1 MGGLLWGVR
10 QDVLRQLR
18 RAMTTLFQPDILY
31 SAGRMPA
38 GAGLLVD
45 AHGNIV
51 RVTTAEESARS
62 SSIAAD
68 IEVVGLRGK
77 ALLPG
82 FVNVHS
88 HAFQRLI
95 RGRTESRREGGRD
108 FWSWRAA
115 MYHAAASLSPEQMY
129 AVARAAF
136 LEMALAGTT
145 TVGEFHYVHRTPEGK
160 PYPDP
165 NVMAQQVFAAAES
178 VGIRICLLR
187 AAYQRAGFEL
197 PEDPGQIRFLETTD
211 EFLASVADLH
221 RDYDSSHAW
230 VGVAPHSVRA
240 VPLEGIES
248 MAAWAREHNRPL
260 HMHVSEQMA
269 EIEACQREY
278 GTTPVRV
285 LERNGLLRDRF
296 TAVHAIHIDREEM
309 DLLAANRATICACP
323 TTERNLGDGILAARE
338 VMERR
343 IPVCLGSDSQA
354 QIEPLED
361 ARELE
366 YHLRLQLQQRS
377 LLDGID
383 GQELSARLF
392 RCATANGANA
402 LGCNT
407 GDFEPGKLADFFTV
421 NLNDISVAG
430 DSREDLLPTI
440 VFGMRTA
447 AVADVCVGGRFVV
460 RDHRHPQQQEI
471 LNQYQEVARKV
482 WSAPQFA
489 TK

>member
-1 MGGLLWGVR
+1 MFFPNCS
-10 QDVLRQLR
+10 
-18 RAMTTLFQPDILY
+18 APMTTLFQPDFIY
-31 SAGRMPA
+31 SAGRMRA
-38 GAGLLVD
+38 GAALLVD
-45 AHGNIV
+45 ARGKIV
-51 RVTTAEESARS
+51 RVASAEEFDRTS
-62 SSIAAD
+62 SQATD
-68 IEVVGLRGK
+68 IEVVRLGGK

-108 FWSWRAA
+108 FWSWRAT

-145 TVGEFHYVHRTPEGK
+145 TVGEFHYVHRAPDGK
-160 PYPDP
+160 PYPNP
-165 NVMAQQVFAAAES
+165 NVMAQQIFAAAES

-197 PEDPGQIRFLETTD
+197 PEDPGQTRFLETTE
-211 EFLASVADLH
+211 EFLENVADLH
-221 RDYDSSHAW
+221 REYDSPDAW

-240 VPLEGIES
+240 VPLEAIES
-248 MAAWAREHNRPL
+248 MAEWAREHHRPL
-260 HMHVSEQMA
+260 HMHVSEQIG
-269 EIEACQREY
+269 ELEACQREY
-278 GTTPVRV
+278 GTTPVRL
-285 LERNGLLRDRF
+285 LERHGLLRDHF
-296 TAVHAIHIDREEM
+296 AAVHAIHIDHEEM

-323 TTERNLGDGILAARE
+323 TTERNLGDGIFAARE
-338 VMERR
+338 VMERG

-361 ARELE
+361 ARDLE
-366 YHLRLQLQQRS
+366 YHLRLQQQQRS
-377 LLDGID
+377 ILDGID
-383 GQELSARLF
+383 GHELSARLF
-392 RCATANGANA
+392 RCATANGAHA
-402 LGCNT
+402 LGCEA
-407 GDFEPGKLADFFTV
+407 GEFEPGKLADFFTV
-421 NLNDISVAG
+421 DLNDISIAG
-430 DSREDLLPTI
+430 DPREDLLATI

-460 RDHRHPQQQEI
+460 RDHRHPQQQAI
-471 LNQYQEVARKV
+471 LNEYQEVARKV
-482 WSAPQFA
+482 WSAPQLA

>member
-1 MGGLLWGVR
+1 MFFASGSA
-10 QDVLRQLR
+10 D
-18 RAMTTLFQPDILY
+18 MTTLFQPDY
-31 SAGRMPA
+31 QYFAGRMHA

-45 AHGNIV
+45 ARGKV
-51 RVTTAEESARS
+51 LRVTTAEESARS
-62 SSIAAD
+62 ASIGVD
-68 IEVVGLRGK
+68 TEVVRLRGK

-88 HAFQRLI
+88 HVFQRLI
-95 RGRTESRREGGRD
+95 RGRTESRRAGGRD

-160 PYPDP
+160 PYANP
-165 NVMAQQVFAAAES
+165 NVMAQQIIAAAES

-187 AAYQRAGFEL
+187 AAYQRAGFGL
-197 PEDPGQIRFLETTD
+197 PEDSGQIRFLETTE
-211 EFLASVADLH
+211 EFLANVADLH
-221 RDYDSSHAW
+221 REYDSSHAW

-240 VPLEGIES
+240 VPLEAIKS

-278 GTTPVRV
+278 GTTPVRL
-285 LERNGLLRDRF
+285 LEREGLLRDRF

-309 DLLAANRATICACP
+309 DLLVANHATICACP
-323 TTERNLGDGILAARE
+323 TTERNLGDGILAVRD
-338 VMERR
+338 VMERG

-354 QIEPLED
+354 QVAPLED

-366 YHLRLQLQQRS
+366 YHLRLQQQQRS
-377 LLDGID
+377 ILDGIE

-392 RCATANGANA
+392 CCATANGANA
-402 LGCNT
+402 LRCEAGN
-407 GDFEPGKLADFFTV
+407 FEPGKLADFFTV
-421 NLNDISVAG
+421 DLNDISVAG
-430 DSREDLLPTI
+430 DSREDLLSAI

-471 LNQYQEVARKV
+471 LNAYQEVARKV
-482 WSAPQFA
+482 WSAPQLA
-489 TK
+489 TR

>member
-1 MGGLLWGVR
+1 MFFGIFS
-10 QDVLRQLR
+10 
-18 RAMTTLFQPDILY
+18 APMMTLFQPDYLY
-31 SAGRMPA
+31 AGGHMQA

-45 AHGNIV
+45 AQGKVV
-51 RVTTAEESARS
+51 RVTTEQDSARPS
-62 SSIAAD
+62 PIAAEA
-68 IEVVGLRGK
+68 EVVTLSGK

-82 FVNVHS
+82 FVDAHS

-108 FWSWRAA
+108 FWSWRAT
-115 MYHAAASLSPEQMY
+115 MYHVAASLSPDQMY

-136 LEMALAGTT
+136 LEMVLAGTT
-145 TVGEFHYVHRTPEGK
+145 TVGEFHYVHRKPDGK
-160 PYPDP
+160 SYPNP
-165 NVMAQQVFAAAES
+165 NLMAQQIFAAAES

-187 AAYQRAGFEL
+187 AAYQRAGFGRS
-197 PEDPGQIRFLETTD
+197 EDPGQIRFLETTE
-211 EFLASVADLH
+211 EFLANVADLH
-221 RDYDSSHAW
+221 REYDSPDAW

-240 VPLEGIES
+240 VPLEAIEL
-248 MAAWAREHNRPL
+248 MAAWAREHHRPL
-260 HMHVSEQMA
+260 HVHVSEQLA

-278 GTTPVRV
+278 GLTPIR
-285 LERNGLLRDRF
+285 LLGRSGLLRDRF
-296 TAVHAIHIDREEM
+296 TAVHAIHMDHEEM
-309 DLLAANRATICACP
+309 DLLAKNHAAICACP

-338 VMERR
+338 VMQRG

-366 YHLRLQLQQRS
+366 YHLRLQQQQRS

-392 RCATANGANA
+392 RCATANGASA
-402 LGCNT
+402 LGCDA
-407 GDFEPGKLADFFTV
+407 GELEPGKLADFFTV
-421 NLNDISVAG
+421 DLNDISIAG
-430 DSREDLLPTI
+430 DSRDDLLPTI

-460 RDHRHPQQQEI
+460 RDQRHPQQQEI

-482 WSAPQFA
+482 WSAPQLA
-489 TK
+489 TN

>member
-1 MGGLLWGVR
+1 
-10 QDVLRQLR
+10 
-18 RAMTTLFQPDILY
+18 MTTLFQPDTLY
-31 SAGRMPA
+31 SSGRMEA
-38 GAGLLVD
+38 GAGLLVG
-45 AHGNIV
+45 AQGNIV
-51 RVTTAEESARS
+51 RVTTAEESAQP
-62 SSIAAD
+62 SSITAD
-68 IEVVGLRGK
+68 TEVVRLRGK

-95 RGRTESRREGGRD
+95 RGQTESRRTGGRD

-115 MYHAAASLSPEQMY
+115 MYHAAASLSPKQMY

-136 LEMALAGTT
+136 LEMAMSGTT
-145 TVGEFHYVHRTPEGK
+145 TVGEFHYVHRTPDGK
-160 PYPDP
+160 PYPNP
-165 NVMAQQVFAAAES
+165 NMMAQQIFAAAES

-187 AAYQRAGFEL
+187 AAYQRAGFGL
-197 PEDPGQIRFLETTD
+197 PEDPGQMRFLETTE
-211 EFLASVADLH
+211 EFLANVADLH
-221 RDYDSSHAW
+221 REYDSPHAW

-240 VPLEGIES
+240 VPLEAIES
-248 MAAWAREHNRPL
+248 IAGWARERHRPL

-269 EIEACQREY
+269 EIEACQSEY
-278 GTTPVRV
+278 GTTPVRL
-285 LERNGLLRDRF
+285 LERHGLLRDRL
-296 TAVHAIHIDREEM
+296 TAVHAIHIDREEI

-323 TTERNLGDGILAARE
+323 TTERNLGDGILAARD
-338 VMERR
+338 VMERG

-366 YHLRLQLQQRS
+366 YHLRLHQQQRS
-377 LLDGID
+377 ILDGID

-392 RCATANGANA
+392 RCATTNGANA
-402 LGCNT
+402 LGCDA

-421 NLNDISVAG
+421 DLNDISVAG

-482 WSAPQFA
+482 WSAPQLA

>member
-1 MGGLLWGVR
+1 MR
-10 QDVLRQLR
+10 
-18 RAMTTLFQPDILY
+18 
-31 SAGRMPA
+31 A

-45 AHGNIV
+45 AQGKIA
-51 RVTTAEESARS
+51 RVMSVEECGRS
-62 SSIAAD
+62 SSMASD
-68 IEVVGLRGK
+68 IDVVMLRGK

-82 FVNVHS
+82 FVNAHS

-95 RGRTESRREGGRD
+95 RGRTESRRAGGRD

-115 MYHAAASLSPEQMY
+115 MYHAAVSLTPEQMY
-129 AVARAAF
+129 AVARMAF

-145 TVGEFHYVHRTPEGK
+145 TVGEFHYVHRMLDGK
-160 PYPDP
+160 PYADP
-165 NVMAQQVFAAAES
+165 NVMARQIFAAAKS

-197 PEDPGQIRFLETTD
+197 PEDPGQIRFLETTE
-211 EFLASVADLH
+211 EFLANVADLH
-221 RDYDSSHAW
+221 REYNSPDAW

-240 VPLEGIES
+240 VPLETIES
-248 MAAWAREHNRPL
+248 VASWASEHHRPL

-269 EIEACQREY
+269 EVEACQREY
-278 GTTPVRV
+278 GATPVRLLAKSGV
-285 LERNGLLRDRF
+285 LHDRF
-296 TAVHAIHIDREEM
+296 TAVHSIHIDHGEM
-309 DLLAANRATICACP
+309 DLLAAAGAVICACP

-338 VMERR
+338 VMQRR

-366 YHLRLQLQQRS
+366 YHLRLEQQKRS
-377 LLDGID
+377 ILDGID

-392 RCATANGANA
+392 RSATANGANA
-402 LGCNT
+402 LDCEAGE
-407 GDFEPGKLADFFTV
+407 FEPGKLADFFTV
-421 NLNDISVAG
+421 DLNDVSIAG
-430 DSREDLLPTI
+430 DSREDLLATI

-460 RDHRHPQQQEI
+460 RDHDHPQQQEI

-482 WSAPQFA
+482 WSAPQLA

>member
-1 MGGLLWGVR
+1 
-10 QDVLRQLR
+10 
-18 RAMTTLFQPDILY
+18 
-31 SAGRMPA
+31 
-38 GAGLLVD
+38 
-45 AHGNIV
+45 
-51 RVTTAEESARS
+51 
-62 SSIAAD
+62 
-68 IEVVGLRGK
+68 
-77 ALLPG
+77 
-82 FVNVHS
+82 VNVHS

-95 RGRTESRREGGRD
+95 RGRTESRRAGGRD

-129 AVARAAF
+129 AVARATF

-145 TVGEFHYVHRTPEGK
+145 TVGEFHYVHRRPDGK
-160 PYPDP
+160 PYPNP
-165 NVMAQQVFAAAES
+165 NVMAQQIFAAAES

-197 PEDPGQIRFLETTD
+197 PDDPGQARFRETTE
-211 EFLASVADLH
+211 EFLTNVTELH
-221 RDYDSSHAW
+221 REYDSPDAW

-240 VPLEGIES
+240 APLEAIES
-248 MAAWAREHNRPL
+248 IAAWAREHNRPL
-260 HMHVSEQMA
+260 HMHVSEQVA

-285 LERNGLLRDRF
+285 LERNGLLRERF
-296 TAVHAIHIDREEM
+296 TGVHAIHIDREEM

-323 TTERNLGDGILAARE
+323 TTERNLGDGILAARD
-338 VMERR
+338 VMERG

-366 YHLRLQLQQRS
+366 YHLRLQKQQRS
-377 LLDGID
+377 ILDGID
-383 GQELSARLF
+383 GQELSTRLF
-392 RCATANGANA
+392 RCATANGAHA
-402 LGCNT
+402 LGCDA
-407 GDFEPGKLADFFTV
+407 GDFEPGKLADFFAV
-421 NLNDISVAG
+421 DLDDVSIAG
-430 DSREDLLPTI
+430 DSREDLLSTI

-460 RDHRHPQQQEI
+460 RDHRHPRQQEI

-482 WSAPQFA
+482 WSAPQLA
-489 TK
+489 AK

>member
-1 MGGLLWGVR
+1 MFFANCSA
-10 QDVLRQLR
+10 
-18 RAMTTLFQPDILY
+18 AMTTLFQPDTLY
-31 SAGRMPA
+31 SSGRMHA

-82 FVNVHS
+82 FVNAHS

-145 TVGEFHYVHRTPEGK
+145 TVAEFHYVHRTPEGK

-187 AAYQRAGFEL
+187 AAYQRAGFGL
-197 PEDPGQIRFLETTD
+197 PDDPGQVRFLETTD
-211 EFLASVADLH
+211 EFLANVADLH

-338 VMERR
+338 VMERG
-343 IPVCLGSDSQA
+343 ISVCLGSDSQA

-366 YHLRLQLQQRS
+366 YHLRLQQQQRS

-421 NLNDISVAG
+421 NLNDLSVAG

-460 RDHRHPQQQEI
+460 RDYCHPQQQEI
-471 LNQYQEVARKV
+471 LKEYQEVARKV
-482 WSAPQFA
+482 WSAPQLA

>member
-1 MGGLLWGVR
+1 ME
-10 QDVLRQLR
+10 
-18 RAMTTLFQPDILY
+18 
-31 SAGRMPA
+31 
-38 GAGLLVD
+38 AGLLVD
-45 AHGNIV
+45 AQGKIV
-51 RVTTAEESARS
+51 GVRTAEESERS
-62 SSIAAD
+62 SSIADD
-68 IEVVGLRGK
+68 IEVVRLRGK

-95 RGRTESRREGGRD
+95 RGRTESRRAGGRD

-115 MYHAAASLSPEQMY
+115 MYHAAASLSPEEMY
-129 AVARAAF
+129 AVARVAF

-145 TVGEFHYVHRTPEGK
+145 TVGEFHYVHRTPDGR
-160 PYPDP
+160 PYADP
-165 NVMAQQVFAAAES
+165 NVMARQIFAAAES

-197 PEDPGQIRFLETTD
+197 QEDPGQVRFLETTE
-211 EFLASVADLH
+211 EFLANVADLH
-221 RDYDSSHAW
+221 REFDSSDAW

-240 VPLEGIES
+240 VPLEAIES
-248 MAAWAREHNRPL
+248 MAAWAHEHHRPL
-260 HMHVSEQMA
+260 HMHVSEQVA

-278 GTTPVRV
+278 GTTPVRL
-285 LERNGLLRDRF
+285 LERHGLLRDRF
-296 TAVHAIHIDREEM
+296 TAVHATHVDREEM
-309 DLLAANRATICACP
+309 DLLAASRATICACP

-338 VMERR
+338 VMERG

-366 YHLRLQLQQRS
+366 YHLRLQQQQRS

-392 RCATANGANA
+392 RCATANGAHA
-402 LGCNT
+402 LGCDA
-407 GDFEPGKLADFFTV
+407 GDFQPGKLADFFTV
-421 NLNDISVAG
+421 DLSDISIAG

-447 AVADVCVGGRFVV
+447 AIADVCVGGRFVV

-471 LNQYQEVARKV
+471 LNQYEEVARKV

>member
-1 MGGLLWGVR
+1 
-10 QDVLRQLR
+10 
-18 RAMTTLFQPDILY
+18 MTTLFQPDYLF
-31 SAGRMPA
+31 SSRRMQV

-45 AHGNIV
+45 AQGKIV
-51 RVTTAEESARS
+51 RVTTTDESARS
-62 SSIAAD
+62 SWIARD
-68 IEVVGLRGK
+68 IEVVRLRGK

-115 MYHAAASLSPEQMY
+115 MYHAAASLSPEEMY

-145 TVGEFHYVHRTPEGK
+145 TVGEFHYVHRTPDGR
-160 PYPDP
+160 PYADP
-165 NVMAQQVFAAAES
+165 NVMARQIVAAAES

-197 PEDPGQIRFLETTD
+197 PEDPGQVRFLETTE
-211 EFLASVADLH
+211 EFLANVVDLH
-221 RDYDSSHAW
+221 REYDSPHAW

-240 VPLEGIES
+240 VPLEAIEL
-248 MAAWAREHNRPL
+248 MAAWAREHHRPL
-260 HMHVSEQMA
+260 HIHVSEQVA

-278 GTTPVRV
+278 GTTPVR
-285 LERNGLLRDRF
+285 LLDRHGLLRDRF
-296 TAVHAIHIDREEM
+296 TAVHATHVDREEM
-309 DLLAANRATICACP
+309 DLLAASRATICACP
-323 TTERNLGDGILAARE
+323 TTERNLGDGIFAARE
-338 VMERR
+338 VMERG

-366 YHLRLQLQQRS
+366 YHLRLQQQQRS

-392 RCATANGANA
+392 RCATANGAHA
-402 LGCNT
+402 LGCDA
-407 GDFEPGKLADFFTV
+407 GGFEPGKLADFFTV
-421 NLNDISVAG
+421 DLSDISIAG
-430 DSREDLLPTI
+430 DSREDLLSTI

-447 AVADVCVGGRFVV
+447 AIADVCVGGRFVV

-471 LNQYQEVARKV
+471 LNQYEEVARKV

-489 TK
+489 KK

>member
-1 MGGLLWGVR
+1 MFFPNCS
-10 QDVLRQLR
+10 
-18 RAMTTLFQPDILY
+18 APMTTLFQPDFIY
-31 SAGRMPA
+31 SAGRMRA
-38 GAGLLVD
+38 GAALLVD
-45 AHGNIV
+45 AQGKIV
-51 RVTTAEESARS
+51 RVASAEEFDRTS
-62 SSIAAD
+62 SQATD
-68 IEVVGLRGK
+68 IEVVRLGGK

-95 RGRTESRREGGRD
+95 RGRTESRRAGGRD

-145 TVGEFHYVHRTPEGK
+145 TVGEFHYVHRAPDGK
-160 PYPDP
+160 PYPNP
-165 NVMAQQVFAAAES
+165 NVMAQQIFAAAES

-197 PEDPGQIRFLETTD
+197 PEDPGQTRFLETTE
-211 EFLASVADLH
+211 EFLENVADLH
-221 RDYDSSHAW
+221 REYDSSDAW

-240 VPLEGIES
+240 VPLEAIES
-248 MAAWAREHNRPL
+248 MAEWAREHHRPL
-260 HMHVSEQMA
+260 HMHVSEQIG
-269 EIEACQREY
+269 ELEACQREY
-278 GTTPVRV
+278 GTTPVRL
-285 LERNGLLRDRF
+285 LERHGLLRDHF
-296 TAVHAIHIDREEM
+296 TAVHAIHIDHEEM

-323 TTERNLGDGILAARE
+323 TTERNLGDGIFAARE
-338 VMERR
+338 VMERG

-366 YHLRLQLQQRS
+366 YHLRLQQQRRS
-377 LLDGID
+377 ILDGID

-392 RCATANGANA
+392 RCATTNGAAA
-402 LGCNT
+402 LGCDA

-421 NLNDISVAG
+421 DLNDVSIAG
-430 DSREDLLPTI
+430 DPREDLLPAI

-460 RDHRHPQQQEI
+460 RDHRHPQQQAI
-471 LNQYQEVARKV
+471 LTEYQEVARKV
-482 WSAPQFA
+482 WSATQLA

>member
-1 MGGLLWGVR
+1 MSFANFG
-10 QDVLRQLR
+10 
-18 RAMTTLFQPDILY
+18 APMMTLFQPDTLY
-31 SAGRMPA
+31 SSGRMHA

-45 AHGNIV
+45 AQGNIV

-68 IEVVGLRGK
+68 TEVVTLRGK

-82 FVNVHS
+82 FVNAHS

-95 RGRTESRREGGRD
+95 RGRTESKRIGGRD

-115 MYHAAASLSPEQMY
+115 MYHAAASLSPEQMF

-136 LEMALAGTT
+136 LEMVLAGTT
-145 TVGEFHYVHRTPEGK
+145 TVGEFHYVHRTPDGK
-160 PYPDP
+160 AYPNP
-165 NVMAQQVFAAAES
+165 NVMAQQIFAAAES

-197 PEDPGQIRFLETTD
+197 PEDPGQVRFLETTD
-211 EFLASVADLH
+211 EFLANVAELH
-221 RDYDSSHAW
+221 REYDSSDAW

-240 VPLEGIES
+240 VPLEAIES
-248 MAAWAREHNRPL
+248 MAAWAREHHRRL
-260 HMHVSEQMA
+260 HIHVSEQMA
-269 EIEACQREY
+269 EIEECQREY
-278 GTTPVRV
+278 GTTPVRL
-285 LERNGLLRDRF
+285 LERNGLLRDHF
-296 TAVHAIHIDREEM
+296 TAVHATHIDREEM
-309 DLLAANRATICACP
+309 DLLAANRAAICACP
-323 TTERNLGDGILAARE
+323 TTERNLGDGIFAARD
-338 VMERR
+338 VMERG

-366 YHLRLQLQQRS
+366 YHLRLQQQQRS

-392 RCATANGANA
+392 RCATANGAHA
-402 LGCNT
+402 LGCDA
-407 GDFEPGKLADFFTV
+407 GDFEPGKLADLFTV
-421 NLNDISVAG
+421 NLNDISIAG
-430 DSREDLLPTI
+430 NLGEDLLPTI

-460 RDHRHPQQQEI
+460 SDHRHPQQQEI

-482 WSAPQFA
+482 WSAPQLA

>member
-1 MGGLLWGVR
+1 M
-10 QDVLRQLR
+10 Q
-18 RAMTTLFQPDILY
+18 
-31 SAGRMPA
+31 A

-45 AHGNIV
+45 AQGKIV
-51 RVTTAEESARS
+51 RVMSAEKSASTA
-62 SSIAAD
+62 D
-68 IEVVGLRGK
+68 VEVVRLRGK

-95 RGRTESRREGGRD
+95 RGRTESRRAGGRD

-115 MYHAAASLSPEQMY
+115 MYHAAVSLLPEQMY

-145 TVGEFHYVHRTPEGK
+145 TVGEFHYVHRTPDGK
-160 PYPDP
+160 PYADP
-165 NVMAQQVFAAAES
+165 NVMARQIFAAAES

-187 AAYQRAGFEL
+187 AAYQRAGFEQA
-197 PEDPGQIRFLETTD
+197 EDPGQIRFLESTE
-211 EFLASVADLH
+211 EFLANVADLY
-221 RDYDSSHAW
+221 REYDSRDAW

-240 VPLEGIES
+240 VPLEAIES
-248 MAAWAREHNRPL
+248 MAAWAREHHRPL
-260 HMHVSEQMA
+260 HMHVSEQTA
-269 EIEACQREY
+269 EIEACRREY
-278 GTTPVRV
+278 GTTPVR
-285 LERNGLLRDRF
+285 LLARSGMLGDRF
-296 TAVHAIHIDREEM
+296 TAVHAIHIDHEEM
-309 DLLAANRATICACP
+309 DLLAADRVTICACP
-323 TTERNLGDGILAARE
+323 TTERNLGDGIFAARD
-338 VMERR
+338 VMERQ

-366 YHLRLQLQQRS
+366 YHLRLQQQRRS

-392 RCATANGANA
+392 RCATANGAMA
-402 LGCNT
+402 LGCDA
-407 GDFEPGKLADFFTV
+407 GEFEPGKLADFFAV
-421 NLNDISVAG
+421 DLNDVSIAG
-430 DSREDLLPTI
+430 DSREDLLAAI

-447 AVADVCVGGRFVV
+447 AVADVCVGGRLVV

-471 LNQYQEVARKV
+471 LNEYQEVARKV
-482 WSAPQFA
+482 WSAPQLA
-489 TK
+489 AK